1 MNWHLPSHLLS
12 GPAPR
17 LGLALL
23 LLLPTAAAQAQSS
36 ATSLAGIWQGVET
49 DPDEPGKTWPTLLR
63 VQNGKGN
70 SLFGVLYEEVGGR
83 PYVTVTFQ
91 VQASRTPDGLRLDQV
106 RKLNETGKDPFSY
119 WCEGAISFSYDPKE
133 EKLTGRAAY
142 DPVGRCDHGNFTLYR
157 VRLKSAATV
166 PAGTESTIRVSG
178 RQVRWFLDP
187 ELKQPVASGNEYRTK
202 LSKTTTFYITQGYY
216 ATRESAVVPITVKV
230 GGAAPVAARPTPAP
244 EPLPTPEPPLPP
256 LDTARRSPAPATVS
270 APTSVPPPPV
280 VTEQPVVLP
289 TVLFKLGTPELLA
302 DGLPALNQ
310 LAAELRQ
317 RPTLRLQ
324 IAGHTDRVGEPQKN
338 LVLSE
343 QRAEAVKNYLVKAGI
358 EAQRLTTIGYGD
370 TRPLYPSPDA
380 RNRRVEV
387 AEVK

>member
-1 MNWHLPSHLLS
+1 MTSVSPSLLS
-12 GPAPR
+12 SRLLFGP
-17 LGLALL
+17 LWLAAVP
-23 LLLPTAAAQAQSS
+23 LLLPAPARAQSAS
-36 ATSLAGIWQGVET
+36 TSLAGIWQGVET

-91 VQASRTPDGLRLDQV
+91 VQASRTAEGLRLDQV
-106 RKLNETGKDPFSY
+106 RKLNETGRTPGSY
-119 WCEGAISFSYDPKE
+119 WCEGAITFSYDAKE

-142 DPVGRCDHGNFTLYR
+142 DPVGDCNHGNFTLYR

-166 PAGTESTIRVSG
+166 PAGTTTLRVSG
-178 RQVRWFLDP
+178 REVRWYADAD
-187 ELKQPVASGNEYRTK
+187 LKQPVASGNEYRTK

-216 ATRESAVVPITVKV
+216 ATRESAAVPITIKV
-230 GGAAPVAARPTPAP
+230 AGAAPAAPRPTSPPPVPA
-244 EPLPTPEPPLPP
+244 PTPEPALPP
-256 LDTARRSPAPATVS
+256 LDTARRAPASTPGPAPTP
-270 APTSVPPPPV
+270 APPI
-280 VTEQPVVLP
+280 VTEKPAVLP
-289 TVLFKLGTPELLA
+289 TVLFKLGTAELLA

-324 IAGHTDRVGEPQKN
+324 IAGHTDRLGEPDKN
-338 LVLSE
+338 QLLSE
-343 QRAEAVKNYLVKAGI
+343 QRAEAVKAYLVKAGI
-358 EAQRLTTIGYGD
+358 EATRLTTIGYGD
-370 TRPLYPSPDA
+370 TRPLHPSPDA

>member
-1 MNWHLPSHLLS
+1 MNWHLSSHLFSWPARHL
-12 GPAPR
+12 GP
-17 LGLALL
+17 ALL
-23 LLLPTAAAQAQSS
+23 LLLPLTAPVRAQST
-36 ATSLAGIWQGVET
+36 TSLAGIWQGVET

-91 VQASRTPDGLRLDQV
+91 VQASRTADGLRLDQV
-106 RKLNETGKDPFSY
+106 RKLNETGRTPGSY
-119 WCEGAISFSYDPKE
+119 WCEGAITFSYDAKE

-142 DPVGRCDHGNFTLYR
+142 DPYGNCDHGNFTLYR

-178 RQVRWFLDP
+178 RQVRWYADP
-187 ELKQPVASGNEYRTK
+187 ELKQPLASGNEYRTR

-230 GGAAPVAARPTPAP
+230 GGAPPVAARPTPAP
-244 EPLPTPEPPLPP
+244 EPAPTPEPPLPP
-256 LDTARRSPAPATVS
+256 LDTARRAPVPTPVPAPT
-270 APTSVPPPPV
+270 PTPPSPV
-280 VTEQPVVLP
+280 VTEKPVVLP
-289 TVLFKLGTPELLA
+289 TVLFRLGTAELLA

-310 LAAELRQ
+310 LAAQLRE
-317 RPTLRLQ
+317 RPALRLQ
-324 IAGHTDRVGEPQKN
+324 IAGHTDRVGEPDKN
-338 LVLSE
+338 QVLSE
-343 QRAEAVKNYLVKAGI
+343 QRAEAVKAYLVKAGI
-358 EAQRLTTIGYGD
+358 EAPRLITIGYGD